1 MLDFIGRW
9 TSDVTRLTLAL
20 VLAILIMQLP
30 AVTNDYTSALLQV
43 SNATRHDIDQREA
56 SARAYYHFDAIADQ
70 EVIKNLKPREPSNAA
85 SLEQS
90 LQQLDTLK
98 AAYNRITSAPALL
111 QPPIAL
117 ADVLSY
123 RRSYKVQ
130 IFRTALM
137 THEVQIALTAAAA
150 IYGLA
155 GLMIG
160 SFLAHILVSCGAWA
174 TRRRRPG
181 YF

>member
-9 TSDVTRLTLAL
+9 TSDVIRLTLAL

-30 AVTNDYTSALLQV
+30 AITNDYTAALLQV
-43 SNATRHDIDQREA
+43 SNATRHDIDQRED
-56 SARAYYHFDAIADQ
+56 SARVYYHFNAATDQ
-70 EVIKNLKPREPSNAA
+70 ALINDLKAREPSNAA
-85 SLEQS
+85 ALEES

-98 AAYNRITSAPALL
+98 VAYNRITSAPALL

-117 ADVLSY
+117 ADVLND

-150 IYGLA
+150 IYGFV

-160 SFLAHILVSCGAWA
+160 SFLAHLLVSCGAWA
-174 TRRRRPG
+174 TRRYRPG
-181 YF
+181 YL